1 MLATSLWYE
10 AKGSVALR
18 MSALPELLADQAR
31 IRTLCSAVSRGTE
44 RLVLEGRVPASE
56 WQRMRAPMQ
65 EGDFP
70 YPVKYGYAAVGVVE
84 AGPSEWLGKT
94 VFCLH
99 PHQDRFN
106 APLSMLAVVPDG
118 ISPAR
123 ATLAANMETALNAM
137 WDAACGPCDEI
148 AVIGGGVVG
157 LLVGFL
163 AARMPGALVTL
174 VDIEPSRAEIAGS
187 LGMDFATPDAAPSG
201 CDVVFHTSASES
213 GLAAAFGCA
222 GDEARVI
229 EMSWYG
235 DRPASVPL
243 GGAFHS
249 RRLQII
255 GSQVGK
261 VSPSHRPRWSYGR
274 RLGAALALLADGRL
288 DALVQTRI
296 DFADAPSL
304 LPGLLADAALG
315 LAPVIVYP
323 G

>member
-1 MLATSLWYE
+1 MATSLWYE

-18 MSALPELLADQAR
+18 MSALPALRPDQAR

-44 RLVLEGRVPASE
+44 RLVLEGRVPRSE
-56 WQRMRAPMQ
+56 WHRMRAPLQ

-84 AGPSEWLGKT
+84 AGPAHWIEKT

-99 PHQDRFN
+99 PHQDCFN
-106 APLSMLAVVPDG
+106 APVSMLSAVPDG
-118 ISPAR
+118 IPAAR
-123 ATLAANMETALNAM
+123 ATLAANMETALNAL

-148 AVIGGGVVG
+148 AVVGGGVVG
-157 LLVGFL
+157 LLVGTL
-163 AARMPGALVTL
+163 AARIPGARVTL
-174 VDIEPSRAEIAGS
+174 VDVEPSRAEMAQA
-187 LGMDFATPDAAPSG
+187 LGMAFAMPDAAPAG
-201 CDVVFHTSASES
+201 CDVVFHTSATAQ
-213 GLAAAFGCA
+213 GLATALDCA
-222 GDEARVI
+222 GDEARVM

-235 DRPASVPL
+235 DRPASIPL

-255 GSQVGK
+255 GSQVGQ

-274 RLGAALALLADGRL
+274 RLAAALALLADARL
-288 DALVQTRI
+288 DALVQTQI
-296 DFADAPSL
+296 GFADAPVL

-323 G
+323 T